1 MLANTMDIQA
11 FIIRNRSSRTTE
23 SETCNNKT
31 FGGFQ
36 KLLQK
41 TNRKAEVFEW
51 KECETVQAC
60 QQIGGGSG
68 GSGRGKRRY
77 GDGRGEEAAEEQEQ
91 EGGCSRCW
99 MGWTWSCSPSHQAG
113 IWGNALGSRST
124 TWGPRSRLED
134 CIRAFCRGW
143 NSWILVPISEH
154 FLSCWW
160 AWSATIHDM
169 DTICPILT

>member
-1 MLANTMDIQA
+1 MLANTMDIQS

-31 FGGFQ
+31 FGGFHE
-36 KLLQK
+36 LLQK

-51 KECETVQAC
+51 KECETVQTC
-60 QQIGGGSG
+60 QQIGGGTG
-68 GSGRGKRRY
+68 GSGRGRRRY

-113 IWGNALGSRST
+113 RASLLLTMQTKFFFFFYGSYLWLLQSYR
-124 TWGPRSRLED
+124 
-134 CIRAFCRGW
+134 
-143 NSWILVPISEH
+143 
-154 FLSCWW
+154 
-160 AWSATIHDM
+160 
-169 DTICPILT
+169 